1 MKSRRIWSGIV
12 IAALAV
18 GPLVACSPGS
28 SSQNTSSTGDK
39 VTLESWGFADLPK
52 TLVAQ
57 YEKDHPNITITN
69 KISDYDASHQSLLT
83 ALAAG
88 RGPDIAQ
95 IAIDY
100 MGEFVAT
107 PAAFTDLRQYGAD
120 SLKSQFLDWRWNGG
134 VASSGEVV
142 GIPTDVG
149 GMAIAYRT
157 DLFAKAGLPTDP
169 AAVSALWPTWPDYI
183 ATGKKY
189 VAATHKKF
197 IDSGKAVFRA
207 ESNQGDLKYVD
218 AEGKPVQDT
227 NPQIRRAWDDGVATI
242 DAGLSANLATYTPQW
257 DAALASGGISTLIA
271 PAWMLAQIVQQ
282 APATK
287 GKWNIAKLP
296 GGAGNDGGS
305 FLAVAKKA
313 KHPKEAYDFIKWL
326 TAPAQQLALF
336 KENQTFPSANGLYAD
351 PAVLGLTNPFFGSA
365 KIGQI
370 YIDSVKA
377 VKPHPVGAK
386 DRIVENR
393 FENGIGRVDQGVQKP
408 DAAWDQTLS
417 EAKRELQ

>member
-1 MKSRRIWSGIV
+1 MKSRKALSGLL
-12 IAALAV
+12 IAALAL
-18 GPLVACSPGS
+18 GAAAGCSPGS
-28 SSQNTSSTGDK
+28 ASKDSASAGDK
-39 VTLESWGFADLPK
+39 VTLEVWGFADLSKP
-52 TLVAQ
+52 LVAQ
-57 YEKDHPNITITN
+57 YEKDHPGVTIN
-69 KISDYDASHQSLLT
+69 MKISDYDAAHQSLLT

-107 PAAFTDLRQYGAD
+107 PQAFTDLRSFGAED
-120 SLKSQFLDWRWNGG
+120 IKGDYIDWRWNGG
-134 VASSGEVV
+134 VASDGTVV

-149 GMAIAYRT
+149 GMAVAYRT

-169 AAVSALWPTWPDYI
+169 EQVSALWPTWPEFI

-197 IDSGKAVFRA
+197 VDSGKSVFRA

-218 AEGKPVQDT
+218 DQGKAVYET
-227 NPQIRRAWDDGVATI
+227 NPQIRKAWDDGVATI
-242 DAGLSANLATYTPQW
+242 EGGLSGNLATYTPQW
-257 DAALASGGISTLIA
+257 GAALANGGIATLIA
-271 PAWMLAQIVQQ
+271 PAWMLSQIVQQ

-287 GKWNIAKLP
+287 GKWNIARLP

-305 FLAVAKKA
+305 FLAVPKNAKNAKA
-313 KHPKEAYDFIKWL
+313 AYEFIKWL
-326 TAPAQQLALF
+326 EAPEQQLALF
-336 KENQTFPSANGLYAD
+336 KENQTFPATPKLYDD
-351 PAVLGLTNPFFGSA
+351 PAVLGLKNPFFGDA
-365 KIGQI
+365 KIGEI
-370 YIDSVKA
+370 YIESVKA
-377 VKPHPVGAK
+377 VKPHPVGPK
-386 DRIVENR
+386 DRMIESR

-408 DAAWDQTLS
+408 DAAWEQTLS